1 MRRELVHASCVAFPP
16 GVARVSP
23 AASEGTQAGPIA
35 VLLRGPSGA
44 GKSDLALR
52 LIEQGARLVADD
64 QTQLTRADGL
74 LLARAPQTIEGKME
88 VRGLGIANLA
98 PLSDVPVGLVV
109 DLVDGRSVE
118 RLPDGE
124 TCMILD
130 VRLPLV
136 RLDPFEASA
145 PAKLRLALPDRAA
158 TPDAA
163 LDADDP
169 AKRPAA
175 PIEGAAG
182 RQRSL
187 VLVTGM
193 SGAGR
198 STALSILED
207 LGYESIDN
215 LPLDLLKP
223 LIAGG
228 SRSLAL
234 GVDIRTRG
242 FAVAPLLAQ
251 LDRNLSGAGLRVTLL
266 FLDCDDTVLVR
277 RYTETRRRHPLSR
290 GRPLAD
296 GIAAERNLLAPLRA
310 RADPVIDTSALSPG
324 ELRQVL
330 AGHFERHAAEA
341 MAVCVTSFAYRNGLP
356 READLVFDVRFL
368 RNPHYEPE
376 LRPLT
381 GRDEAVDRFIA
392 ADPRLAPFFAKL
404 TDLLAGVLPDYR
416 GEGKTYLTIALGC
429 TGGRHRS
436 VAMAERLA
444 GWFAARGEPVTLLH
458 RDLEQLHESRPEG
471 P

>member
-1 MRRELVHASCVAFPP
+1 VAFPP

-163 LDADDP
+163 LDADDL

-251 LDRNLSGAGLRVTLL
+251 LDRNLSGAGLPRG
-266 FLDCDDTVLVR
+266 
-277 RYTETRRRHPLSR
+277 YASR
-290 GRPLAD
+290 CCSWIATTPCWCGAIRKPAAAIRCPGAGRWP
-296 GIAAERNLLAPLRA
+296 
-310 RADPVIDTSALSPG
+310 
-324 ELRQVL
+324 
-330 AGHFERHAAEA
+330 
-341 MAVCVTSFAYRNGLP
+341 
-356 READLVFDVRFL
+356 
-368 RNPHYEPE
+368 
-376 LRPLT
+376 T
-381 GRDEAVDRFIA
+381 G
-392 ADPRLAPFFAKL
+392 
-404 TDLLAGVLPDYR
+404 
-416 GEGKTYLTIALGC
+416 
-429 TGGRHRS
+429 
-436 VAMAERLA
+436 
-444 GWFAARGEPVTLLH
+444 
-458 RDLEQLHESRPEG
+458 SRPSATCWRR
-471 P
+471 